1 VQWDVQ
7 SVETIE
13 PDRKKMQR
21 VINIGIIDR
30 LSKYAGKDSRN
41 LSGVGK
47 KEEEIMTVSGDSSS
61 SESENLSPSCVNL
74 NQGLY

>member
-1 VQWDVQ
+1 MQWDVQ

-41 LSGVGK
+41 LSGVAK